1 MEFWLSFLPIIIYLL
16 LIVVLV
22 VLIILGIQSI
32 NAMKK
37 VNKVVDD
44 VNNKVESL
52 NGLFNLIDYSADL
65 LSSFSD
71 KLVDGLSGIISKLF
85 HRKKKKEEEYYE

>member
-22 VLIILGIQSI
+22 ILIILGVQSI
-32 NAMKK
+32 DAMKK

-71 KLVDGLSGIISKLF
+71 KLVDGLSGVISKLF
-85 HRKKKKEEEYYE
+85 HRKKKKEEDFYE

>member
-1 MEFWLSFLPIIIYLL
+1 MEFWLSFLPIVIYLL

-22 VLIILGIQSI
+22 VLIVLGTESI
-32 NAMKK
+32 KAMKK

-52 NGLFNLIDYSADL
+52 NGLFNLIDYSADI

-71 KLVDGLSGIISKLF
+71 KLVDGLSGIVSKLF
-85 HRKKKKEEEYYE
+85 HRKKKKEEEDYE

>member
-16 LIVVLV
+16 LIVILIIG
-22 VLIILGIQSI
+22 IILGIQSI

-52 NGLFNLIDYSADL
+52 NGLFSLIDYTTDK
-65 LSSFSD
+65 LSTFSD
-71 KLVDGLSGIISKLF
+71 MLVEGVSGIIAKLF
-85 HRKKKKEEEYYE
+85 HRKKKREEDFDE

>member
-44 VNNKVESL
+44 VNYVAWDIAITDKGPVVVEGNPYPGYYYQCPVHTPNKIGVVPVFEK
-52 NGLFNLIDYSADL
+52 I
-65 LSSFSD
+65 LS
-71 KLVDGLSGIISKLF
+71 
-85 HRKKKKEEEYYE
+85 

>member
-1 MEFWLSFLPIIIYLL
+1 MEFWLSFLPIVIYLL
-16 LIVVLV
+16 LIVILIIG
-22 VLIILGIQSI
+22 IILGIQSI

-52 NGLFNLIDYSADL
+52 NGLFSLIDYTTDK
-65 LSSFSD
+65 LSTFSD
-71 KLVDGLSGIISKLF
+71 MLVEGVSGIISKLF
-85 HRKKKKEEEYYE
+85 HRKKKKEEEYDE

>member
-1 MEFWLSFLPIIIYLL
+1 MDFWLSFLPIVIYLL

-22 VLIILGIQSI
+22 IIIILGVQSI
-32 NAMKK
+32 STMKK

-52 NGLFNLIDYSADL
+52 NGLFSLIDYTADV
-65 LSSFSD
+65 LSSLSD
-71 KLVDGLSGIISKLF
+71 RLVDGVTGLVTKLF
-85 HRKKKKEEEYYE
+85 NRKKKREEEDYE

>member
-1 MEFWLSFLPIIIYLL
+1 MEFWLSFLPIVIYLL
-16 LIVVLV
+16 LIIVLV
-22 VLIILGIQSI
+22 VLIVLGTESI
-32 NAMKK
+32 KAMKK

-52 NGLFNLIDYSADL
+52 NGLFNLIDYSADI

-71 KLVDGLSGIISKLF
+71 KLIDGLSGIVSKLF
-85 HRKKKKEEEYYE
+85 HRKKKKEEEDYE

>member
-22 VLIILGIQSI
+22 ILIILGVQSI

-71 KLVDGLSGIISKLF
+71 KLVDGLSGILSKLF
-85 HRKKKKEEEYYE
+85 HRKKKKEEEFYE

>member
-1 MEFWLSFLPIIIYLL
+1 MEFWLSFLPIVIYLL
-16 LIVVLV
+16 LIVILIIG
-22 VLIILGIQSI
+22 IILGIQSI

-52 NGLFNLIDYSADL
+52 NGLFSLIDYTTDK
-65 LSSFSD
+65 LSTFSD
-71 KLVDGLSGIISKLF
+71 MLVEGVSGIISKLF
-85 HRKKKKEEEYYE
+85 HRKKNKEEEFNE

>member
-1 MEFWLSFLPIIIYLL
+1 MDFWLSFLPIIIYLL

-22 VLIILGIQSI
+22 ILIILGVQSI

-52 NGLFNLIDYSADL
+52 HGLFSIIDYTADM
-65 LSSFSD
+65 LSSLSD
-71 KLVDGLSGIISKLF
+71 RLVDGVSGIVAKLF
-85 HRKKKKEEEYYE
+85 SRKKKKEDDDYE

>member
-1 MEFWLSFLPIIIYLL
+1 MEFWLSFLPIVIYLL

-22 VLIILGIQSI
+22 ILIILGVQSI

-65 LSSFSD
+65 LSSLSD

-85 HRKKKKEEEYYE
+85 HRKKKKEEDFYE

>member
-1 MEFWLSFLPIIIYLL
+1 MDFWLSFLPIVIYLL
-16 LIVVLV
+16 LIIILV
-22 VLIILGIQSI
+22 ILIILGIQSI

-52 NGLFNLIDYSADL
+52 NGLFSLIDYAADM
-65 LSSFSD
+65 LSSLSD
-71 KLVDGLSGIISKLF
+71 RLVDGITGVIAKLF
-85 HRKKKKEEEYYE
+85 NRKKKKEEEDYE